1 MDGHKQAKAYGEVW
15 RGLRLWNQYCSHQ
28 IIHLRASQTIE
39 PTNPPIS
46 TPGLVTRILGDTALL
61 ESLVGSMA

>member
-15 RGLRLWNQYCSHQ
+15 RGPRLWNQYCSHQ
-28 IIHLRASQTIE
+28 IIHLRASQTVE
-39 PTNPPIS
+39 PTNRPTS
-46 TPGLVTRILGDTALL
+46 TPGLVTMILGDTALL

>member
-28 IIHLRASQTIE
+28 IIHLRASQTVE
-39 PTNPPIS
+39 PTNPPTS
-46 TPGLVTRILGDTALL
+46 TPGLVTMILGDTALL